1 MIEGEPRPQEIV
13 LIIRF
18 LEVIDER
25 TTRQTVLLFENSKG
39 QLSLPSIR
47 TALDDDILVK
57 IGLKYGLD
65 ISNSGKVK
73 IVDRQKEGLNV
84 ILLDYQGIMGSFKS
98 SDKYK
103 PLFFPYDDIEEI
115 LENEDLTKVTQKVLI
130 LYLTKLALNGR
141 LC

>member
-18 LEVIDER
+18 LEVINES
-25 TTRQTVLLFENSKG
+25 TTRQTVLLFENSNG
-39 QLSLPSIR
+39 RLSLPSIR
-47 TALDDDILVK
+47 TALDDDILTK

-84 ILLDYQGIMGSFKS
+84 ILLDYQGVMGNLKGSE
-98 SDKYK
+98 KYK
-103 PLFFPYDDIEEI
+103 PHFFPYDDIEEI
-115 LENEDLTKVTQKVLI
+115 LENEELTKVTQQVLI
-130 LYLTKLALNGR
+130 LYLTKLALGRR